1 MVWFKHKLSG
11 TKRKAIELE
20 SDPKCGV
27 LNMELILNSQV
38 PFISSTTFLTQAPT
52 HNKHSNE
59 KSNNSMDSQ
68 VVVHVSLEIQGQNPL
83 PSFKHLT
90 NHSSIATTNDH

>member
-11 TKRKAIELE
+11 TKRRAIELE
-20 SDPKCGV
+20 SDPKCGAP
-27 LNMELILNSQV
+27 NMEVILDSQV
-38 PFISSTTFLTQAPT
+38 PCIGPTTFLTQVPT
-52 HNKHSNE
+52 CNKHSNE

-68 VVVHVSLEIQGQNPL
+68 VVIHLSLEIQGQNPL

-90 NHSSIATTNDH
+90 NPSSITTTNDH